1 MIKDSDNLDLLD
13 LVSLLSFYIGLVNL
27 DYNITQ
33 SDLDSQT
40 QELDRKLKE
49 VVDDIHKHLK
59 EQDIKL
65 NQIME
70 VLYDKD
76 KGISRPN

>member
-65 NQIME
+65 NKIME